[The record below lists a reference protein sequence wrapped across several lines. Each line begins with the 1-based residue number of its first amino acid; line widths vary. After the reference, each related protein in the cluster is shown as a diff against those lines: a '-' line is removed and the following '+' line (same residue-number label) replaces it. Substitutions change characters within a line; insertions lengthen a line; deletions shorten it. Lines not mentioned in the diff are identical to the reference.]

1 MKHYRASIER
11 FFDFVLSMDK
21 TRSCLCSNFLC
32 GYLHKPGVKP
42 DVSQTISRVWYSL
55 HQRSILLDQDLEI
68 RSSILYVHFWILILH
83 VVVTQLDTFRKY
95 NSDEHRSYIKVFRQS
110 DNDSTC
116 RAIAEISALSKIV
129 VKVKSLVFKSM
140 LLDYNEDN

>member
-1 MKHYRASIER
+1 M
-11 FFDFVLSMDK
+11 
-21 TRSCLCSNFLC
+21 
-32 GYLHKPGVKP
+32 
-42 DVSQTISRVWYSL
+42 
-55 HQRSILLDQDLEI
+55 
-68 RSSILYVHFWILILH
+68 H